1 MKPREK
7 LLACGAEKLSDG
19 ELLAILLRTGIKG
32 KSVLEFSE
40 QLLKEFGG
48 FSGLLDA
55 DIERLMETKGL
66 SKAKVTQLKAIL
78 EILKRYF
85 KEKINPATFQ
95 LLSPEDVYNYLI
107 ASVKWEDREKFTV
120 IFLNNS
126 SGIVEDETL
135 FMGNLNSIP
144 VFVSE
149 ILKKALRKGANG
161 IIVAHN
167 HVSGNLS
174 PSSQDLDFT
183 ERLKKACDIVEI
195 TLLDHIIYSPS
206 GFFSFKAENLI

>member
-7 LLACGAEKLSDG
+7 LLSCGAENLSDG

-32 KSVLEFSE
+32 KSVLKFSE
-40 QLLKEFGG
+40 DLLKEFGG

-55 DIERLMETKGL
+55 DIEVLMETKGL

-85 KEKINPATFQ
+85 REKIQPAETP
-95 LLSPEDVYNYLI
+95 LHNPEDVYNFLI
-107 ASVKWEDREKFTV
+107 ASVEWEDREKFTV
-120 IFLNNS
+120 IFLNNAS
-126 SGIVEDETL
+126 RIIDEETL

-149 ILKKALRKGANG
+149 ILKKALRKGARG

-167 HVSGNLS
+167 HVSGNLN
-174 PSSQDLDFT
+174 PSNHDLNFT
-183 ERLKKACDIVEI
+183 QRLKQACELVEV
-195 TLLDHIIYSPS
+195 TLIDHIIYSLS
-206 GFFSFKAENLI
+206 GYFSFKEENLI